1 MTAAQSYSSPAE
13 MVDLF
18 AGPGG
23 LDVAARWLGVSVTGI
38 EWDANACETRKEAL
52 LDTRKGDVRHYGPT
66 NFPNAK
72 ILAGGPPCQTYTVAG
87 NGAGRRAL
95 DRVLEFV
102 KRMGAGEDV
111 RTTLSELDDD
121 RTGLVLEPL
130 RWALE
135 AYELK
140 RPFEAIVLEQ
150 VPAVLPVWQAMK
162 EPLEA
167 IGYHVD
173 CGILR
178 TEQYGVPQTRRRAIL
193 IAHRSQTVSLP
204 QPTHRSYRKSAE
216 AAETDNGLLPW
227 ETMGSALAKTRKH
240 PFVVVS
246 NYGTGG
252 DPKARGRRLSSEPS
266 ATVTGKVSR
275 NRLEGPDGCELGRLS
290 PKEAGRL
297 QTFPLDYPWSGND
310 ISQQIGNA
318 IPPRLAAHVLAAALG
333 RNLDEASLKAAV
345 AAKWS
350 KSFGALGDA
359 ISATTAP

>member
-72 ILAGGPPCQTYTVAG
+72 FLAGGPPCQTYTVAG

-178 TEQYGVPQTRRRAIL
+178 TEQYGVPQTGAGQSSSRIEVRRCPSLSRRIVRTASQLRRRRPTTACCRGRQWVAHLRRRVSIHL
-193 IAHRSQTVSLP
+193 WLSRITALAETPRRGEGGCHRSLGYRDREGVP
-204 QPTHRSYRKSAE
+204 QPPGGTRWLRTGATEPQGSGQVADLSAGLPVVGQRYFAADRQCHSSPPGRPCSGSSARAKS
-216 AAETDNGLLPW
+216 
-227 ETMGSALAKTRKH
+227 
-240 PFVVVS
+240 
-246 NYGTGG
+246 
-252 DPKARGRRLSSEPS
+252 
-266 ATVTGKVSR
+266 
-275 NRLEGPDGCELGRLS
+275 
-290 PKEAGRL
+290 
-297 QTFPLDYPWSGND
+297 
-310 ISQQIGNA
+310 
-318 IPPRLAAHVLAAALG
+318 
-333 RNLDEASLKAAV
+333 
-345 AAKWS
+345 
-350 KSFGALGDA
+350 
-359 ISATTAP
+359 